1 MSLREFETRGDLIHR
16 KSVSGSAFSEDTAVH
31 SVSLSMP
38 GVTVQLAAVLWL
50 LEEGNNYIRHLIIIS
65 SRNPVVNNLNFFLCH
80 SALSNAIKSC

>member
-65 SRNPVVNNLNFFLCH
+65 SRNPVVNNLNFFSAILLCPM
-80 SALSNAIKSC
+80 L